1 MPSLQYGKIEFD
13 LNFRAYLESI
23 LTANSFLR
31 TGIQKTL
38 EINVGSQSRVADF
51 MGVNKQFSFI
61 QFHYFMINQS
71 NMKIS
76 ATGIMLNWQVE
87 ALKYSFRKYKHFI

>member
-1 MPSLQYGKIEFD
+1 MHSLQYGKIEFD

-38 EINVGSQSRVADF
+38 EVNVGS
-51 MGVNKQFSFI
+51 
-61 QFHYFMINQS
+61 
-71 NMKIS
+71 
-76 ATGIMLNWQVE
+76 
-87 ALKYSFRKYKHFI
+87 

>member
-23 LTANSFLR
+23 LTANSLLR

-38 EINVGSQSRVADF
+38 EVNVGSQSRVADF

-61 QFHYFMINQS
+61 S
-71 NMKIS
+71 IS
-76 ATGIMLNWQVE
+76 LFYDKSEQHENIYNRYNVE
-87 ALKYSFRKYKHFI
+87 LASRSIKLFI